1 MLEHL
6 LRWIGDFD
14 PLDEL
19 RSFVAGCAELS
30 STPSAPAWPRTS
42 GWLLTK
48 LRALIGLDTWT
59 FYVDENSGWRG
70 IEIERLLADQGVHIG
85 SRGFAFGDMFFNI
98 KLDQA
103 EWAEY
108 LMLRAGIPVK
118 YGLHST
124 RNERLRRQAGTK
136 KGTPS

>member
-6 LRWIGDFD
+6 FRWIGDFD
-14 PLDEL
+14 PLHEL
-19 RSFVAGCAELS
+19 RSFMAGCLELS
-30 STPSAPAWPRTS
+30 FTSDTPVWPRTS

-59 FYVDENSGWRG
+59 FYVDDNSGWRG
-70 IEIERLLADQGVHIG
+70 IEIEQLLADHGVHIG

-103 EWAEY
+103 EWAEN
-108 LMLRAGIPVK
+108 LMLRAGIPMK
-118 YGLHST
+118 YGLYST
-124 RNERLRRQAGTK
+124 RNERHRSQVGTK
-136 KGTPS
+136 